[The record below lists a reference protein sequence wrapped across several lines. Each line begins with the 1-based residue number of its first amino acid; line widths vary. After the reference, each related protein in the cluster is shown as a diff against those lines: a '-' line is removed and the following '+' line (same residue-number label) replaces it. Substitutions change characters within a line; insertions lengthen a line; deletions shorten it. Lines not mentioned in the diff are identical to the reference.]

1 MQNINQKR
9 KLFVVSGSS
18 GVGKNTL
25 INQVLQRNSEIAFS
39 ISYTTREKRDGEVD
53 GVNYFY
59 VSKEE
64 FKQSVLNDEFLE
76 WAEFSGNYYGTKREA
91 VKKTLSDGKDII
103 LEIDTQG
110 AIQVKD
116 KMPES
121 VLIFI
126 SPPSYQDLEFR
137 LRNRKTETEESIA
150 KRLDFVKLE
159 IRNSEYFDYRIVNDE
174 LEDAVND
181 LETIIQDERA
191 Y

>member
-1 MQNINQKR
+1 MQNFNENK
-9 KLFVVSGSS
+9 KLFVISGSS

-25 INQVLQRNSEIAFS
+25 INQVLERNPELAFS
-39 ISYTTREKRDGEVD
+39 ISYTTREKREGEVE

-59 VSKEE
+59 ISKEE

-76 WAEFSGNYYGTKREA
+76 WAKFSGNYYGTKRA
-91 VKKTLSDGKDII
+91 FVKKCLSQGRNLI

-110 AIQVKD
+110 ALQVKE
-116 KMPES
+116 KMPEA

-126 SPPSYQDLEFR
+126 APPSYQDLEFR

-159 IRNSEYFDYRIVNDE
+159 IRNSEYFDYRIVNDKI
-174 LEDAVND
+174 EDAVKD
-181 LETIIQDERA
+181 LETILKTEGT